1 MTEWKM
7 SLEELVAGTEGRV
20 LSQHARTFNGVGT
33 DTRADL
39 SGKIFFALK
48 GDNFDAHDFLPAAA
62 TSSAAAIIVHR
73 LPEGDARKILEDK
86 VTIIM
91 VDDTLKALQLLGNFW
106 RHKMKATILGITGT
120 NGKTT
125 TKEFT
130 AGILATKFNVQ
141 YSKGS
146 FNNHWGVP
154 ISLLSIHPDHDVAV
168 IEMGMNHPGELKVL
182 NEIAEPDA
190 VVCTMVGRGHLE
202 GVGSIEGAA
211 KAKSEIYKYA
221 PEHATFIF
229 NQDNEYTRAMMTEFG
244 KKKPTEKVL
253 TFGAKGDWPTT
264 DVSLNVVTA
273 NADSLHVKGEIQGQ
287 GGETTVPVFGAHN
300 VTNLMA
306 AASFGLFCGMTTAE
320 VWLALT
326 KIKMAWGRNQW
337 VDLASGAKALFD
349 AYNANPESMR
359 AAVDNFSNLKPK
371 GRKIAILGEM
381 RELGSHAG
389 DLHRELGKTVGA
401 ANFDEVC
408 FFGPSKDQFA
418 AGLKDSGFS
427 KKPMMS
433 DTYEQNLALKGLPVL
448 DEKDLVLIKGS
459 RGMQLEKALAD
470 LKPLNFD
477 GKK

>member
-7 SLEELVAGTEGRV
+7 SLEELVAGTEGKV
-20 LSQHARTFNGVGT
+20 VSQLQRSYSGVGT

-39 SGKIFFALK
+39 TGKIFFALK
-48 GDNFDAHDFLPAAA
+48 GDSFDAHDFLSKATGAAA
-62 TSSAAAIIVHR
+62 LVVHR
-73 LPEGDARKILEDK
+73 LPDGAERAALEK
-86 VTIIM
+86 AVTIIH
-91 VDDTLKALQLLGNFW
+91 VDDTLKALQLLANFW
-106 RHKMKATILGITGT
+106 RHKMKATVLGITGT

-130 AGILATKFNVQ
+130 AGILVTKFKVQ

-154 ISLLSIHPDHDVAV
+154 ISLLSIRPDDDVAV
-168 IEMGMNHPGELKVL
+168 IEMGMNHPGELKLL

-221 PEHATFIF
+221 PKEATFIF
-229 NQDNEYTRAMMTEFG
+229 NRENQYTHQMLEEYGEQ
-244 KKKPTEKVL
+244 KPTEKVL
-253 TFGAKGDWPTT
+253 TFAPKGDWPIT
-264 DVSLNVVTA
+264 DVALDVDSAT
-273 NADSLHVKGEIQGQ
+273 ADSLHVTGEIQGQ
-287 GGETTVPVFGAHN
+287 GGATTVPVFGKHN

-306 AASFGLFCGMTTAE
+306 AACFGLFCGMTPDE
-320 VWLALT
+320 VWKALP

-359 AAVDNFSNLKPK
+359 AAVENFSNLKAT

-381 RELGSHAG
+381 RELGDHAPT
-389 DLHRELGKTVGA
+389 LHRELGRAVGA
-401 ANFDEVC
+401 AKFDEVC
-408 FFGPSKDQFA
+408 FFGPSKAEFA
-418 AGLKDSGFS
+418 AGLKEGGFS
-427 KKPMMS
+427 KNPMVS
-433 DTYEQNLALKGLPVL
+433 DSYEQNLALKAFPVL
-448 DEKDLVLIKGS
+448 DDRDLVLIKGS

>member
-7 SLEELVAGTEGRV
+7 SLEDLVAGTEGKV
-20 LSQHARTFNGVGT
+20 VSQIGRAFNGIGT
-33 DTRADL
+33 DTRTDL

-48 GDNFDAHDFLPAAA
+48 GDNFDAHDFLSKA
-62 TSSAAAIIVHR
+62 TSAGALVVHR
-73 LPEGDARKILEDK
+73 LPEGVERKALESA
-86 VTIIM
+86 VTIIQ
-91 VDDTLKALQLLGNFW
+91 VEDTLKAIQKLANFW

-130 AGILATKFNVQ
+130 AGILSTKFKVQ

-154 ISLLSIHPDHDVAV
+154 LSLLSIRPDDEVAV
-168 IEMGMNHPGELKVL
+168 IEMGMNHPGELKLL

-202 GVGSIEGAA
+202 GVGSIEGVANA
-211 KAKSEIYKYA
+211 KAEIYKYA
-221 PEHATFIF
+221 PKDATFIF
-229 NQDNEYTRAMMTEFG
+229 NRENSYTHKMLEEWGA
-244 KKKPTEKVL
+244 KKPTEKVL
-253 TFGAKGDWPTT
+253 TFAPHGDWPTT
-264 DVSLNVVTA
+264 DVALEVTSA
-273 NADSLHVKGEIQGQ
+273 SADTLHVKGEIQGQ
-287 GGETTVPVFGAHN
+287 GGETTVPVFGKHN

-306 AASFGLFCGMTTAE
+306 AACFGLFCGMTPDE
-320 VWLALT
+320 VWKALP

-337 VDLASGAKALFD
+337 VDLQSGAKALFD

-359 AAVDNFSNLKPK
+359 AAVENFSNLKAT

-381 RELGSHAG
+381 RELGDHAAA
-389 DLHRELGKTVGA
+389 LHRELGRAVGA
-401 ANFDEVC
+401 AKFDEVC
-408 FFGPSKDQFA
+408 FFGPSKHEFV
-418 AGLKDSGFS
+418 AGLKEGGFS
-427 KKPMMS
+427 KNPTLS
-433 DTYEQNLALKGLPVL
+433 DTYEQNLALKALPVL
-448 DEKDLVLIKGS
+448 DDKDLVLIKGS